1 MTKTEILELLNRM
14 EMGPSKKLGQNFL
27 IDQNIIDL
35 IVEKVVPTAQENVLE
50 IGPGTGVLTKRL
62 VESGATVTAVEFDY
76 RLASYIRKT
85 YGDFEGFRLVEKDA
99 VKVDYD
105 ELMGGKPFRCIA
117 NLPYAISSIFLATL
131 TNLQRPPDQIFV
143 MLQKEMADRLVAQP
157 RTKAYGALSVRI
169 QAVYDVSI
177 AKVVSRH
184 SFYPAPDVDSALLN
198 AEKKEGVD
206 GLTVDLRQH
215 LAAFSKLAFS
225 HRRKQVKKI
234 LATKLGMNRVLE
246 LFEHLGISATARAE
260 EITVEQFIALSKLT
274 LKESWF

>member
-1 MTKTEILELLNRM
+1 MNKNEILELLNSM
-14 EMGPSKKLGQNFL
+14 DMGPSKKLGQNFL
-27 IDQNIIDL
+27 IDQNIIDI
-35 IVEKVVPTAQENVLE
+35 IVEKVVPSAKENVLE

-76 RLASYIRKT
+76 RLAGYIRKT
-85 YGDFEGFRLVEKDA
+85 YGSTPGFRLIEQDA

-105 ELMGGKPFRCIA
+105 ELMGGKQFRCIA
-117 NLPYAISSIFLATL
+117 NLPYAISSIFLATS
-131 TNLQRPPDQIFV
+131 TNLQTPPEQIFV
-143 MLQKEMADRLVAQP
+143 MLQKEMADRLAAKP

-198 AEKKEGVD
+198 AEIKTGEALSVA
-206 GLTVDLRQH
+206 LRQH
-215 LAAFSKLAFS
+215 LATFSKLAFS
-225 HRRKQVKKI
+225 HRRKQVKKV

-246 LFEHLGISATARAE
+246 LFEQVGISVTARAE
-260 EITVEQFIALSKLT
+260 EITVDQFIELSKLT
-274 LKESWF
+274 LEEAWQ

>member
-1 MTKTEILELLNRM
+1 MTKTEILELLNSM
-14 EMGPSKKLGQNFL
+14 DMGPSKKLGQNFL
-27 IDQNIIDL
+27 IDQNIIDI
-35 IVEKVVPTAQENVLE
+35 IVEKVVPSANENVLE

-76 RLASYIRKT
+76 RLAEYIRKT
-85 YGDFEGFRLVEKDA
+85 YGSTLGFRLIEKDA

-105 ELMGGKPFRCIA
+105 ELMEGKAFRCIA

-131 TNLQRPPDQIFV
+131 TNLQMPPNQIFV
-143 MLQKEMADRLVAQP
+143 MLQKEMADRLAAEP

-177 AKVVSRH
+177 AKIVSRQ

-198 AEKKEGVD
+198 AELKTGEPLSVA
-206 GLTVDLRQH
+206 LRQH
-215 LAAFSKLAFS
+215 LATLSKLAFS
-225 HRRKQVKKI
+225 HRRKQVKKV

-246 LFEHLGISATARAE
+246 LFEQLGISVTARAE
-260 EITVEQFIALSKLT
+260 EITVSQFIELSKLT
-274 LKESWF
+274 LKEAWL